1 MVLVAGAELIE
12 DIKMAPEDVLSR
24 RKPVI
29 EVCTVHAGL
38 ESHSKQSRQLI
49 QMDYTLP
56 LLNIEDT
63 YHNRVIRSNLTRNIA
78 ITFDQV
84 QDELVQALAEFI
96 PVAGGGM

>member
-1 MVLVAGAELIE
+1 
-12 DIKMAPEDVLSR
+12 MAPEDVLSR
-24 RKPVI
+24 RKPVR
-29 EVCTVHAGL
+29 EVCAVHGL

-78 ITFDQV
+78 ITFHQV

>member
-1 MVLVAGAELIE
+1 MSYQGANR
-12 DIKMAPEDVLSR
+12 LSR
-24 RKPVI
+24 YVPYTSSK
-29 EVCTVHAGL
+29 
-38 ESHSKQSRQLI
+38 SHSKQSRQLI

-84 QDELVQALAEFI
+84 QDELVQALVEFI
-96 PVAGGGM
+96 PVADGGM